1 MSNQLIIDPLPH
13 GASGALDSW
22 GSRKLQEHHLSRSAI
37 VYVRQSSPHQV
48 REHVESAVRQYA
60 LVERAVQIG
69 WARALVEVIDE
80 DQGQS
85 GRSAENRLG
94 FQRLLAEVSLDHV
107 GIVLGIEMSRL
118 ARSNRDW
125 HQLIELCA
133 IFRTLLADQDG
144 LYDPTDYN
152 DRLLLGLK
160 GTMSEAE
167 LHILKGRMH
176 QALLSKAKRGDLYIL
191 PPLGYVKLPSGEF
204 ALDPDEQAQSVM
216 RLIFDEFDR
225 LGSIRRVLF
234 YLQEHDIKLPFRP
247 HSGPNVGELEW
258 RRAKATVIDRVLTH
272 PLYAGVYRYGHRQ
285 TDARLKK
292 AGRAGSGRRVVKPQQ
307 YHALIPNR
315 CPAYITLERYERNKR
330 RIRENRTQP
339 DTKGPPREGPA
350 LLGGI
355 VFCGRCG
362 RRMTPHYPG
371 VKTQFRY
378 ACSTGKSDCDLPR
391 CQNLSGQALDDL
403 VAEKILQAL
412 APAALELSLL
422 AADDLEQER
431 QRLDKHWQQRLERSR
446 YECDRAQRRH
456 QAVEPENRLV
466 ARELERQWETTLHEL
481 RDLEQQYAR
490 FRQAHSA
497 TLSNEER
504 QLVRALAEDLPA
516 VWKSPTTSP
525 GDRQRIIRLLVER
538 VVITMQGST
547 ERVDVSLHWSGGFN
561 SQHELVRTVGRYE
574 QLADYERLLT
584 RVEQLGQQG
593 LTAAEIAECLNQE
606 GFRPARRAKKFCKWM
621 VSQLFQR
628 LRRERP
634 TTQRASNRVR
644 LKEHEWFLTDLAAH
658 LEIPKSSLF
667 KWFKRGWL
675 RVDGQL
681 AGYSGRLIC
690 WADADE
696 LERLRRLRQT
706 KFGWWAPPPEELTTP
721 KAAVPDLPNKLR

>member
-1 MSNQLIIDPLPH
+1 MSNQLTTDPLPH
-13 GASGALDSW
+13 EASGVLDSW
-22 GSRKLQEHHLSRSAI
+22 GSRKLQEHHLSRSAF
-37 VYVRQSSPHQV
+37 VYVRQSNPHQV
-48 REHVESAVRQYA
+48 REHVESAIRQYA
-60 LVERAVQIG
+60 LVERAVQLG
-69 WARALVEVIDE
+69 WEGARVEVIDD
-80 DQGQS
+80 DQGRS
-85 GRSAENRLG
+85 GRTAENRLG

-167 LHILKGRMH
+167 LHILKGRMY

-191 PPLGYVKLPSGEF
+191 PPLGYVKLPGGEF

-225 LGSIRRVLF
+225 LGSIRRVLL
-234 YLQEHDIKLPFRP
+234 YLQEHDVKLPFRP
-247 HSGPNVGELEW
+247 HSGPNAGQLDW
-258 RRAKATVIDRVLTH
+258 RRAKASAIDRVLTH

-292 AGRAGSGRRVVKPQQ
+292 TGRAESGRRVVKPEQ
-307 YHALIPNR
+307 YHALIPGR
-315 CPAYITLERYERNKR
+315 CPAYITLERYERNQR
-330 RIRENRTQP
+330 RIGENRTRP
-339 DTKGPPREGPA
+339 DAKGPPREGPA

-362 RRMTPHYPG
+362 RRMTVHYPG
-371 VKTQFRY
+371 AKGRFRY
-378 ACSTGKSDCDLPR
+378 VCSTGHADFETPL
-391 CQNLSGQALDDL
+391 CQNLSGQVLDDL
-403 VAEKILQAL
+403 VVEKILQAL

-446 YECDRAQRRH
+446 YERDRAQRRH

-466 ARELERQWETTLHEL
+466 ARELERQWETALHAL

-497 TLSNEER
+497 TLSHEER
-504 QLVRALAEDLPA
+504 QLVRALAENLPA

-525 GDRQRIIRLLVER
+525 SDRQRIVRLLVNR
-538 VVITMQGST
+538 VVIAMQGST
-547 ERVDVSLHWSGGFN
+547 EQADVSLQWAGGFT
-561 SQHELVRTVGRYE
+561 SEHELIRPVGRYD
-574 QLADYERLLT
+574 QLTDYERLLS

-593 LTAAEIAECLNQE
+593 LTAAEIAECLDHE
-606 GFRPARRAKKFCKWM
+606 GFRPAQQTDQFHKWT
-621 VSQLFQR
+621 VSLLFQR
-628 LRRERP
+628 LRRDRP
-634 TTQRASNRVR
+634 ATQRASNRVR
-644 LKEHEWFLTDLAAH
+644 LKEHQWFVTDLAGQLA
-658 LEIPKSSLF
+658 IPKSSLF
-667 KWFKRGWL
+667 KWVKRGWV
-675 RVDGQL
+675 RVDSQL
-681 AGYSGRLIC
+681 PGYSGRLIC

-696 LERLRRLRQT
+696 LERLRRLRQM
-706 KFGWWAPPPEELTTP
+706 KFGWWALPPEELTTP
-721 KAAVPDLPNKLR
+721 KAPILGLPSEPH